1 MNLAAKLM
9 MNQSELEIQ
18 QLTGLLI
25 NFFFPI
31 IGIININVLIKDKF
45 LKDLIKTGHLIFN
58 YIFKNLFKFSFRR
71 WDCFKIYQC

>member
-25 NFFFPI
+25 NCFFSI

-58 YIFKNLFKFSFRR
+58 YIFKNVLKFSFRR